1 MVTERGELMRTDVL
15 GVGFDNLTMD
25 EAIDRAEAYLSGRTS
40 AYVVTPNPEIVWLC
54 RKDRG
59 VYEAVSNAALVLPDG
74 IGIIY
79 GGKILKRPLKERVS
93 GTDFADKLMERMAK
107 QRRSVYLLGAK
118 PGVAEKAAQNLTS
131 KYPGLVVAGTADGYF
146 EEDAPVVEAINAAD
160 PDFLIVGL
168 GAPKQQERWMAAQ
181 KDKLRVG
188 LMGGFGG
195 SIDVWAGTVARAP
208 MGWQK
213 ANLEWLY
220 RLIKQPKRIK
230 RQIKLPL
237 FMFAVIGQRI
247 KRG

>member
-15 GVGFDNLTMD
+15 GVGFDNLTMN
-25 EAIDRAEAYLSGRTS
+25 EAIERAEAYLSGRTS

-54 RKDRG
+54 KKDPA
-59 VYEAVSNAALVLPDG
+59 VAEAVSNAALVLPDG
-74 IGIIY
+74 IGVIY
-79 GGKILKRPLKERVS
+79 GAKILKRPLRERVS
-93 GTDFADKLMERMAK
+93 GTDFAEKLMERMAK
-107 QRRSVYLLGAK
+107 QGRSAYLLGAK
-118 PGVAEKAAQNLTS
+118 PGVAEKAAQNLTA
-131 KYPGLVVAGTADGYF
+131 KYPGLVVAGTADGF
-146 EEDAPVVEAINAAD
+146 FTDDAPVVEAINAAD

-168 GAPKQQERWMAAQ
+168 GAPKQQERWMAIQ

-237 FMFAVIGQRI
+237 FMFAVIGQRL
-247 KRG
+247 RGK